1 MIRLAAL
8 FAAIITSTILWYE
21 CREDIGVFCYRIGL
35 GAFTT
40 LRSRVLVPVP
50 ASQLNRSRNRSAC
63 SIPSSNFST
72 RSTHP
77 RDFES

>member
-8 FAAIITSTILWYE
+8 IAAVITSTILWYE

-50 ASQLNRSRNRSAC
+50 ASQISRSRNRSNC
-63 SIPSSNFST
+63 SIPSSNFSI
-72 RSTHP
+72 RSTQP